1 MRTVIIIA
9 FLSIAFV
16 FSLTISRLGYFE
28 KVSIFEVK
36 QTPVSLI
43 CINYQ
48 GTVHDISKAFE
59 TFSATVTQ
67 DTSDYYAVVYQ
78 TKPSIFD
85 DHPTEAKV
93 CAKLQAKKQY
103 PKFEHYSF
111 EPKRSLT
118 TLFRGHPAVGQ
129 LKIYQEFD
137 TFLKTKNSTFTVSGP
152 FLEIY
157 HHDNG
162 DEITEYWATIQ

>member
-9 FLSIAFV
+9 FLSILFV
-16 FSLTISRLGYFE
+16 FALTISRLGYFE

-36 QTPVSLI
+36 QTPVSLV
-43 CINYQ
+43 CTHYQ
-48 GTVHDISKAFE
+48 GTVHDISKALE

-67 DTSDYYAVVYQ
+67 EASEYYAVVYQ
-78 TKPSIFD
+78 TKPSIFN

-93 CAKLQAKKQY
+93 CAKLQAKK
-103 PKFEHYSF
+103 HYSKLEQYHF
-111 EPKRSLT
+111 APKRSLT

-152 FLEIY
+152 LLEIY

-162 DEITEYWATIQ
+162 EDITEYWAPIQ